1 MWHEWWDEH
10 RSICIMWLLR
20 VCTSWTHT
28 FTRQIAWWH
37 RIRLINHGWLCLS
50 THFITRFRCSV
61 SQRVGLRDSFIYTT
75 LKHNFVK
82 CVLTYQLRA
91 LYIGWLVVY
100 HCQQHTNVMAD
111 SQCPDCQ

>member
-91 LYIGWLVVY
+91 LYTGWLVVY
-100 HCQQHTNVMAD
+100 HCQQHTNVLAD